1 MHSRVIGFTVIMGIM
16 SSVAFAE
23 PAIQPGDTLESLSKA
38 RITTNVIT
46 QTATPTAQT
55 SVASEAN
62 TDVKVEDIDP
72 IIEEKTAETPKVTIQ
87 PLTQASVEAAAV
99 SIIENAPTL
108 ASSEATVSIDDIDVA
123 HPTE

>member
-38 RITTNVIT
+38 RITTNVNT

>member
-1 MHSRVIGFTVIMGIM
+1 MHSRIIGFTVMMGIM
-16 SSVAFAE
+16 SSMAFAE

-38 RITTNVIT
+38 RITTNVST

-55 SVASEAN
+55 VATDAN

-72 IIEEKTAETPKVTIQ
+72 IIGETTAEAPKVAVQ
-87 PLTQASVEAAAV
+87 PQAVAATV
-99 SIIENAPTL
+99 IENAPTL
-108 ASSEATVSIDDIDVA
+108 ASSEPTVSVNDIDVA

>member
-1 MHSRVIGFTVIMGIM
+1 MHSRIIGFTVMMGIM

-38 RITTNVIT
+38 RITTNVNT

-55 SVASEAN
+55 SDTNA
-62 TDVKVEDIDP
+62 DVKVEDIDP
-72 IIEEKTAETPKVTIQ
+72 IISEKTAEAPKVAV
-87 PLTQASVEAAAV
+87 QAEAVAAPV
-99 SIIENAPTL
+99 IENAPTL
-108 ASSEATVSIDDIDVA
+108 ASSEPTVSVDDIDVA

>member
-1 MHSRVIGFTVIMGIM
+1 MHSRNIGFTVMMGIM

-38 RITTNVIT
+38 RITTNINT

-55 SVASEAN
+55 NDAN
-62 TDVKVEDIDP
+62 ADVKVEDIDP
-72 IIEEKTAETPKVTIQ
+72 IIGETIAEAPKVAV
-87 PLTQASVEAAAV
+87 QAEAVAAPV
-99 SIIENAPTL
+99 IENAPTL
-108 ASSEATVSIDDIDVA
+108 ASSEPTISVNDIDVA

>member
-1 MHSRVIGFTVIMGIM
+1 MHSRIIGFTVMMGIM

-38 RITTNVIT
+38 RITTNVST

-55 SVASEAN
+55 VATDAN

-72 IIEEKTAETPKVTIQ
+72 IIGETAAEAPKVAAQAETVA
-87 PLTQASVEAAAV
+87 ASV
-99 SIIENAPTL
+99 IENAPTL
-108 ASSEATVSIDDIDVA
+108 ASSEPTVSVNDIDVA

>member
-1 MHSRVIGFTVIMGIM
+1 MHSRIIGFTVMMGIM

-38 RITTNVIT
+38 RITTNVST
-46 QTATPTAQT
+46 QTATPTTQT
-55 SVASEAN
+55 VATDAN

-72 IIEEKTAETPKVTIQ
+72 IIGETAAEAPKVAV
-87 PLTQASVEAAAV
+87 QAEAVAAPV
-99 SIIENAPTL
+99 IENAPVL
-108 ASSEATVSIDDIDVA
+108 AASEPTVSVNDIDVA

>member
-1 MHSRVIGFTVIMGIM
+1 MHSRIIGFTVMMGIM
-16 SSVAFAE
+16 SSMAFAE

-38 RITTNVIT
+38 RITTNVST

-55 SVASEAN
+55 VATDAN

-72 IIEEKTAETPKVTIQ
+72 IIGETIAEAPKVAV
-87 PLTQASVEAAAV
+87 QAEAVAV
-99 SIIENAPTL
+99 PVIENAPTL
-108 ASSEATVSIDDIDVA
+108 ASSEPTVSINDIDVA

>member
-1 MHSRVIGFTVIMGIM
+1 MHSRIIGFTLMMGIM
-16 SSVAFAE
+16 SSMAFAE

-38 RITTNVIT
+38 RITTNVST

-55 SVASEAN
+55 VATDAN

-72 IIEEKTAETPKVTIQ
+72 IIGETAAEAPKVAV
-87 PLTQASVEAAAV
+87 QAEAVAAPV
-99 SIIENAPTL
+99 IENAPTL
-108 ASSEATVSIDDIDVA
+108 ASSEPTVSVNDIDVA

>member
-1 MHSRVIGFTVIMGIM
+1 MHSRIIGFTVMMGIM

-38 RITTNVIT
+38 RITTNVNT

-55 SVASEAN
+55 SDAN
-62 TDVKVEDIDP
+62 AEVKVEDIDP
-72 IIEEKTAETPKVTIQ
+72 IIGETAAEAPKVAV
-87 PLTQASVEAAAV
+87 QAEAVAAPV
-99 SIIENAPTL
+99 IENAPTL
-108 ASSEATVSIDDIDVA
+108 ASSEPTVSVDDIDVA